1 MRAPQFCRRSRPM
14 SKPIAL
20 TDNQMTAIMRAAEPL
35 QPDDRGP
42 FLERVAARL
51 QAIEIGDGS
60 VGRVCR
66 ELQRDSPAVGRSA
79 HRQIWAPRPAS
90 ALSRLIAPLIV

>member
-1 MRAPQFCRRSRPM
+1 M
-14 SKPIAL
+14 SKPVAL

-35 QPDDRGP
+35 QPVDRGP

-66 ELQRDSPAVGRSA
+66 ELQRDYLRPSVDQHIGKYGRRVQRA
-79 HRQIWAPRPAS
+79 R
-90 ALSRLIAPLIV
+90 